1 MCSPTLHFAKDG
13 APKVCTEKSGPFDC
27 ASRDES
33 ARRFVQDDNL
43 KEIQTRF
50 LLLCL
55 LLRHVALLEG
65 VVDEQAD
72 ADGQRDE
79 SGGGDNEHI
88 VFLDDPGK

>member
-1 MCSPTLHFAKDG
+1 M
-13 APKVCTEKSGPFDC
+13 
-27 ASRDES
+27 
-33 ARRFVQDDNL
+33 
-43 KEIQTRF
+43 
-50 LLLCL
+50 CL